1 MARPLRIEFPG
12 AVYHVT
18 SRGNARAD
26 IFADAEDRASFLK
39 LLQSVVKRYRWQC
52 HAYCLMDNHYHL
64 LIETP
69 DGNLSRGM
77 RELNGRFTQH
87 YNRRHRRV
95 GHLLQGRFKA
105 ILVEKE
111 SHLLALCRYIV
122 RNPVA
127 AEMVQSAGDWPW
139 SSYLAT
145 AGAIPDGE
153 LLTTAWI
160 LAQFGASST
169 TARVRYQRYVA
180 EADEAVSPWEA
191 LRGGVLL
198 GDEAFVE
205 RFREVLDER
214 RDHTEIPQKE
224 RLVDRPPLEVLFAGV
239 EDAAARHRVAH
250 RACVEWD
257 YTQKAVADYLGVHYA
272 TVGRWVK
279 RAGNV

>member
-18 SRGNARAD
+18 ARGNARAD
-26 IFADAEDRASFLK
+26 IFADAEDRDSFLK
-39 LLQSVVKRYRWQC
+39 LLQIVVKRYRWQC

-69 DGNLSRGM
+69 DANLSRGM
-77 RELNGRFTQH
+77 RQLNGLYTQRS
-87 YNRRHRRV
+87 NRRHRQV

-127 AEMVQSAGDWPW
+127 ARMVQRAEDWPW
-139 SSYLAT
+139 SSYLET
-145 AGAIPDGE
+145 AGAIPAKGMV
-153 LLTTAWI
+153 TTDWI
-160 LAQFGASST
+160 LDQFGKSPA
-169 TARVRYQRYVA
+169 TARLRYQRYIA
-180 EADEAVSPWEA
+180 EDDGVVSPWEG
-191 LRGGVLL
+191 LRGGLLL

-205 RFREVLDER
+205 HFREALDER
-214 RDHTEIPQKE
+214 RDRTEIPQNQ
-224 RLVDRPPLEVLFAGV
+224 RLLDRPPLEVLFAGI
-239 EDAAARHRVAH
+239 DGKAARHRVAQQ
-250 RACVEWD
+250 ACVEWG
-257 YTQKAVADYLGVHYA
+257 YTLKEVADYLGVHYA

-279 RAGNV
+279 QAENM